1 MLFSDYSVVIWYRMD
16 EISFKNIRSVCM
28 SIFFLNVCTCK
39 PCKVHTCII
48 VHWSWNLQKLLEI
61 MNIFETTV
69 LYNVH
74 CFAKRKVNDWVIC
87 VTDLDNYIFSDNE
100 RQSSLLIGPYLFISQ
115 LWLVLIFSSHWA
127 VSFSSASKTNFK
139 LNKMHINISKF
150 EIY

>member
-1 MLFSDYSVVIWYRMD
+1 MKKYLLQFFLFLFSSDLPDKSPAKFTLHV
-16 EISFKNIRSVCM
+16 
-28 SIFFLNVCTCK
+28 SILKNVCTCK

-48 VHWSWNLQKLLEI
+48 VYWSWNLQKLLEI

-87 VTDLDNYIFSDNE
+87 VTDLDNNIFSDNE
-100 RQSSLLIGPYLFISQ
+100 RQYSILIGPYLFISQ

-139 LNKMHINISKF
+139 LNKI
-150 EIY
+150 